1 MTGTKALRR
10 NIFACLAA
18 ALLVLTWGLPRD
30 GNATPPALENLFS
43 GGFTLVD
50 HDGQPRSD
58 RDFRGRYMLIYF
70 GYTYC
75 PTICPTNLQQMAL
88 ALQTLGKRAE
98 NVQPLFITID
108 PARDT
113 PKEIKAYMANFGDRF
128 VGLTGTENQIR
139 AAAKVYRVHRRK
151 VIPDRTEPEE
161 YLVDHSSLTLLIG
174 PDGKFRTLFPHDT
187 NGAVMAQRMAK
198 YLD

>member
-1 MTGTKALRR
+1 MIKALHRH
-10 NIFACLAA
+10 FAVCLAA
-18 ALLVLTWGLPRD
+18 SLLILTAVLPRA

-43 GGFTLVD
+43 GSFDLVD
-50 HDGQPRSD
+50 HTGKARSD
-58 RDFRGRYMLIYF
+58 KDFRGRYLLIYF

-75 PTICPTNLQQMAL
+75 PTICPTNLQHMAL
-88 ALQTLGKRAE
+88 ALQTLGKKAE

-113 PKEIKAYMANFGDRF
+113 PPELKAYMANFGDRF
-128 VGLTGTENQIR
+128 IGLTGTEKQIR
-139 AAAKVYRVHRRK
+139 AAAKAYRVHRRK
-151 VIPDRTEPEE
+151 VIPDKTAPED

-187 NGAVMAQRMAK
+187 SGAVMAQRMAK